1 MARSLTHI
9 LEIDSNK
16 NENIYTVSMISISLK
31 IHHGFKKLLPAGMK
45 TSDPFEISVEDDTAV
60 GDLLR
65 DKIKL
70 SSDIPKMILIN
81 GLHSKE
87 QQTLKEGD
95 RVSLFMPMAG
105 G

>member
-1 MARSLTHI
+1 
-9 LEIDSNK
+9 
-16 NENIYTVSMISISLK
+16 MISVTIK

-45 TSDPFEISVEDDTAV
+45 TGDPFDVSVEDNTAV

-70 SSDIPKMILIN
+70 PSDMPKMILIN

-87 QQTLKEGD
+87 KQTLKNGD
-95 RVSLFMPMAG
+95 KVSLFMPMAG

>member
-1 MARSLTHI
+1 MTTGDLF
-9 LEIDSNK
+9 D
-16 NENIYTVSMISISLK
+16 ISL
-31 IHHGFKKLLPAGMK
+31 
-45 TSDPFEISVEDDTAV
+45 EDNTAV

-70 SSDIPKMILIN
+70 PLDMPKLILIN

-95 RVSLFMPMAG
+95 KVSLFMPMAG